1 MISGISGASS
11 MWSQMSVRPMRP
23 SKEQMFSKIDQNS
36 DGGIDKAEMQTV
48 LGKMAEQSGQTVN
61 VDDLFSQYDSDGNGK
76 LSQDETDT
84 AMESLLTGAPQQ
96 GGMMQAGMGSGAMP
110 LSLPDFSQMF
120 SKMDQN
126 SDGGIDKTEMQTVLE
141 KIAEKSNQTTDV
153 DKLFAQYDSNNDGK
167 LSEEETKSA
176 LESLGNGSQL
186 QGGMQG
192 AMGSGSMPPPP
203 PDFAQ
208 MFKDADTD
216 SDGSIA
222 KTEMQTVAD
231 KIKGRSGQ
239 TLSVEDL
246 FSQYD
251 SDSDGKLSETEAKDA
266 LASLFEA
273 LKPDTATMKKLFYES
288 SSYKPVD
295 VIA

>member
-11 MWSQMSVRPMRP
+11 MWSQMSVRSMRP
-23 SKEQMFSKIDQNS
+23 SKEQMFSKMDQNS

-48 LGKMAEQSGQTVN
+48 LGKMAEQSGQTVK
-61 VDDLFSQYDSDGNGK
+61 VDDLFSQHDSDGNGK
-76 LSQDETDT
+76 LSQDETNT
-84 AMESLLTGAPQQ
+84 AMESLLKGAPQQ
-96 GGMMQAGMGSGAMP
+96 GGMMQAGMRSGA
-110 LSLPDFSQMF
+110 
-120 SKMDQN
+120 
-126 SDGGIDKTEMQTVLE
+126 
-141 KIAEKSNQTTDV
+141 
-153 DKLFAQYDSNNDGK
+153 
-167 LSEEETKSA
+167 
-176 LESLGNGSQL
+176 
-186 QGGMQG
+186 
-192 AMGSGSMPPPP
+192 MPPPP

-251 SDSDGKLSETEAKDA
+251 SDSDGKLSETEAKEA
-266 LASLFEA
+266 LASLFDA